1 MVIQDCAGDG
11 YCQMVLMV
19 ITTVALRTVTGD
31 SANES
36 GDGDNNGG
44 DDNFSGGAGGE
55 EVVEVQTE
63 FDVIL
68 TGFGDKKLDVVKIVK
83 AITGASLM
91 ESKKMVESCPAT
103 LKEAVSKEDAD
114 KVKEQ
119 VEGAGGSVE
128 LK

>member
-36 GDGDNNGG
+36 GDGDNDGG

-55 EVVEVQTE
+55 VNLVQE
-63 FDVIL
+63 RDQMAP
-68 TGFGDKKLDVVKIVK
+68 D
-83 AITGASLM
+83 
-91 ESKKMVESCPAT
+91 
-103 LKEAVSKEDAD
+103 AVQYARALRPPYHLLSF
-114 KVKEQ
+114 
-119 VEGAGGSVE
+119 
-128 LK
+128 LR